1 MTEQP
6 PPTPPTPTPP
16 TPERRMFPVV
26 TLMRDEVTGELALQV
41 GSRVYSDA
49 NTLRDSP
56 DWTRVE
62 YAARDLALWVD
73 TGSSP
78 PRRTEER
85 RPEDRR
91 TEESPRAGSMIE
103 QINRILEAKL
113 ASEPPSVRAVR
124 LAEGPGGS
132 VRVYIGVEPYAVD
145 EVPNPVVRSAIR
157 EAVAEWEASR

>member
-62 YAARDLALWVD
+62 YAARDLALWVE
-73 TGSSP
+73 GSSP
-78 PRRTEER
+78 PSRRLEDR
-85 RPEDRR
+85 RPE
-91 TEESPRAGSMIE
+91 EPPKAGSMIE